1 MGLNPGS
8 ITMWLLRGHLTS
20 ACPSVSIWKTEKVI
34 EPTAIIIEH
43 TLQIKRWIKHP
54 KFLLQH
60 HPHGITYLI
69 CLPLSQLS
77 KSWYK
82 FSYSWEADFKTLP
95 NLLRSYHN
103 DYIYISIR
111 YSETKAGKQTCG
123 LTIWS
128 PGMACK
134 RKYTRD
140 FSDTDLRE

>member
-8 ITMWLLRGHLTS
+8 ITMWLWRGHLIS
-20 ACPSVSIWKTEKVI
+20 VCPCVSSWKTETVI
-34 EPTAIIIEH
+34 RPTAIIIEH

-60 HPHGITYLI
+60 HPHGITYLV

-82 FSYSWEADFKTLP
+82 FFYSWEAGFKTLP
-95 NLLRSYHN
+95 NLLRSNHN
-103 DYIYISIR
+103 ACIYTSIR
-111 YSETKAGKQTCG
+111 YSKTKAEKQTCG
-123 LTIWS
+123 LTLWS
-128 PGMACK
+128 PAIACK

-140 FSDTDLRE
+140 FSDPELRE